1 MKQQPQCARLLPN
14 PHLSPNLLHL
24 KDKLASIDR
33 SKDVD
38 QVEAVV
44 AILLWD
50 EPGRGLQ
57 TLLVQRAER
66 EGDPWSGQI
75 GLPGGRV
82 KQGAETPRT
91 ALHREVEE
99 EVGIKLEEVGVELG
113 SLSVGHPMRRLEMR
127 VHPLHL
133 ACLAYFE
140 CRWLSAGLARLQM
153 RWCEIWFR
161 EGSKSEHRSVCR
173 EGHTWMSQL
182 QLIQDSPKLIPQSFG
197 HVGTRGGLKL
207 QILGIAIHD
216 NLSLRNLAQRLHPS

>member
-1 MKQQPQCARLLPN
+1 MPTPN
-14 PHLSPNLLHL
+14 LTLNLLHL

-33 SKDVD
+33 SKDGD

-127 VHPLHL
+127 VQPWV
-133 ACLAYFE
+133 YG
-140 CRWLSAGLARLQM
+140 LSVKPM
-153 RWCEIWFR
+153 VSI
-161 EGSKSEHRSVCR
+161 GSEVAS
-173 EGHTWMSQL
+173 
-182 QLIQDSPKLIPQSFG
+182 SFW
-197 HVGTRGGLKL
+197 
-207 QILGIAIHD
+207 A
-216 NLSLRNLAQRLHPS
+216 NLADLPSTKKMTEITIRNKPWSVESFVVEGKIVWGFTYRVLTELLPILEISL

>member
-1 MKQQPQCARLLPN
+1 MPN
-14 PHLSPNLLHL
+14 PDLSPNLLHI
-24 KDKLASIDR
+24 KVKLASIDR
-33 SKDVD
+33 SKDGD

-91 ALHREVEE
+91 ALHREVDE

-113 SLSVGHPMRRLEMR
+113 SLSVGHPMRRIEMR
-127 VHPLHL
+127 VQPWV
-133 ACLAYFE
+133 Y
-140 CRWLSAGLARLQM
+140 GLRIKP
-153 RWCEIWFR
+153 RVNIGPEIA
-161 EGSKSEHRSVCR
+161 
-173 EGHTWMSQL
+173 
-182 QLIQDSPKLIPQSFG
+182 DSLW
-197 HVGTRGGLKL
+197 V
-207 QILGIAIHD
+207 
-216 NLSLRNLAQRLHPS
+216 NLAELPLKMKTSEITVRDKPWSVESFVVEGKIVWGFTYRVLTELLPILEISL

>member
-1 MKQQPQCARLLPN
+1 LPTPELN
-14 PHLSPNLLHL
+14 PNFLHL
-24 KDKLASIDR
+24 KDKLASINR
-33 SKDVD
+33 SNNGD

-99 EVGIKLEEVGVELG
+99 EVGIKLEEVGAELG
-113 SLSVGHPMRRLEMR
+113 NLSVGHPMRRLEMR
-127 VHPLHL
+127 VQPWV
-133 ACLAYFE
+133 YG
-140 CRWLSAGLARLQM
+140 LSVKPMVSIGS
-153 RWCEIWFR
+153 EIA
-161 EGSKSEHRSVCR
+161 S
-173 EGHTWMSQL
+173 
-182 QLIQDSPKLIPQSFG
+182 SFW
-197 HVGTRGGLKL
+197 
-207 QILGIAIHD
+207 A
-216 NLSLRNLAQRLHPS
+216 NLAELPSKKKMSEITIRNEPWRVESFVVEGKIVWGFTYRVLTELLPILEISL

>member
-1 MKQQPQCARLLPN
+1 MPN
-14 PHLSPNLLHL
+14 PDLTPNFLHL

-33 SKDVD
+33 SKDGD

-127 VHPLHL
+127 VQPWV
-133 ACLAYFE
+133 YG
-140 CRWLSAGLARLQM
+140 LSVKPM
-153 RWCEIWFR
+153 VSI
-161 EGSKSEHRSVCR
+161 GSEVAS
-173 EGHTWMSQL
+173 
-182 QLIQDSPKLIPQSFG
+182 SFW
-197 HVGTRGGLKL
+197 
-207 QILGIAIHD
+207 A
-216 NLSLRNLAQRLHPS
+216 NLADLPSTKKMTEITIRNKPWSVESFVVEGKIVWGFTYRVLTELLPILEISL

>member
-50 EPGRGLQ
+50 EPGRGPQ

-91 ALHREVEE
+91 ALRREVDE

-127 VHPLHL
+127 VQPWV
-133 ACLAYFE
+133 YG
-140 CRWLSAGLARLQM
+140 LSVKPSVSIGSEIAG
-153 RWCEIWFR
+153 
-161 EGSKSEHRSVCR
+161 
-173 EGHTWMSQL
+173 
-182 QLIQDSPKLIPQSFG
+182 SFW
-197 HVGTRGGLKL
+197 V
-207 QILGIAIHD
+207 
-216 NLSLRNLAQRLHPS
+216 NLSGLPSKMKMSEITTRDKSWSVESFVVEGKIVWGFTYRVLSELLPILEISL